1 MSATKYQPLENY
13 LKTRGLKEILITFEE
28 IETIIEG
35 NLPSS
40 ARKHRPWWSN
50 NPSNSVIT
58 KSWLAAGYR
67 TARVDMEGE
76 RLVFVR
82 DDTLDSRQTSSPVAE
97 NDSGGHPL
105 LGCMKGTVTVT
116 IDLDLTAPAMPEW
129 VDMAQDAKMQT

>member
-1 MSATKYQPLENY
+1 MA
-13 LKTRGLKEILITFEE
+13 FEE
-28 IETIIEG
+28 IEAVIKDS
-35 NLPSS
+35 LPPS

-58 KSWLAAGYR
+58 RSWLAAGYK
-67 TARVDMEGE
+67 TARVDMVSE

-82 DDTLDSRQTSSPVAE
+82 DDTPDSRQISPPVAA
-97 NDSGGHPL
+97 NGSGGHPL

-129 VDMAQDAKMQT
+129 ADMIQDKQYRHE